1 MAEGRGSTAVAKK
14 FHVGAVNR
22 RLHVHGAVKQ
32 AKLQFQIILICTEA
46 VTDNKR
52 GEMGFYDNA
61 VEVTRRT
68 LVLFFVV
75 DCSGSMTGSKIG
87 TVNAAI
93 EELVPEI
100 KDISETNADAKI
112 KIATLA
118 FSDKAYWL
126 EEAPVPIDDFRWEYL
141 KTRSTT
147 MFGKACLQ
155 LNEKLSEQVFLNDPS
170 GYFSPAIFLLS
181 DGAPTDDYK
190 ESLGRLKE
198 NRWFRSAIKV
208 AIAIGKDAN
217 TRILSDFTG
226 NPDTVV
232 SVHNPESLKKWVKF
246 VSVRA
251 SVLGSQ
257 NSTTPDENI
266 NASNRTD
273 DLGNEIINASP
284 DLNDNFIEW

>member
-1 MAEGRGSTAVAKK
+1 
-14 FHVGAVNR
+14 
-22 RLHVHGAVKQ
+22 
-32 AKLQFQIILICTEA
+32 
-46 VTDNKR
+46 
-52 GEMGFYDNA
+52 MGFYDNA

-118 FSDKAYWL
+118 FSDKAFWI
-126 EEAPVPIDDFRWEYL
+126 EKAPVPVDDFVWEYL

-170 GYFSPAIFLLS
+170 GYFAPAIFLLS

-190 ESLGRLKE
+190 ESLARLKE

-217 TRILSDFTG
+217 TSILGDFTG

-232 SVHNPESLKKWVKF
+232 SVHNPETLKKWIKF

-251 SVLGSQ
+251 SVLGSR
-257 NSTTPDENI
+257 NTGARDDNAD
-266 NASNRTD
+266 ASNRTD
-273 DLGNEIINASP
+273 DLGNEIAGAASGF
-284 DLNDNFIEW
+284 DDNFIEW